1 MFELPKTLVNNIHF
15 PKIKVAL
22 LSTLFV
28 HHFYIN
34 TIHTLYVVFVYINCF
49 SFHVCFN
56 LLKFENSFGQI
67 SRSLNLGAKQVR
79 NTKGVTTFPLKRIL
93 SQDSKQE
100 SKRENAIT
108 LRRSKIA
115 RKITRLQILNHTEI
129 QRYMIKSNLVQPR
142 LNPEV
147 QLDEDNGETAR

>member
-1 MFELPKTLVNNIHF
+1 MSSQKALVNNIHF

-22 LSTLFV
+22 LCTLFA

-34 TIHTLYVVFVYINCF
+34 TIHTLYVVSVYRNCF
-49 SFHVCFN
+49 AFHVCFN
-56 LLKFENSFGQI
+56 SLKFENSFGKI
-67 SRSLNLGAKQVR
+67 SRGLNLGAKQVR

-108 LRRSKIA
+108 LRRSEITWKI
-115 RKITRLQILNHTEI
+115 IRLQILNHTEI
-129 QRYMIKSNLVQPR
+129 
-142 LNPEV
+142 
-147 QLDEDNGETAR
+147 